1 MSRIPPEKTSVL
13 VLCTGNS
20 CRSQMA
26 EAFLEKHGGE
36 RIVAHSA
43 GSEPAERVHPL
54 TVEVME
60 EVGIDLSGA
69 RPEHLSVYRGRIP
82 VDVLITV
89 CGGAEESC
97 PVWPG
102 AEERLFWPFDDPAAF
117 EGTPGETR
125 EEFRRVRDEI
135 EERIVAWLKSGS
147 E

>member
-1 MSRIPPEKTSVL
+1 MSEHVSTVL

-26 EAFLEKHGGE
+26 EAFLEKHGGDA
-36 RIVAHSA
+36 IVAHSA
-43 GSEPAERVHPL
+43 GSDPAERVHPL
-54 TVEVME
+54 TVEVMH
-60 EVGIDLSGA
+60 EVGIDLGGA
-69 RPEHLSVYRGRIP
+69 RPQHLSVYRGRVA

-102 AEERLFWPFDDPAAF
+102 ARERHFWPFDDPAAF
-117 EGTPGETR
+117 EGTAEEML

-135 EERIVAWLKSGS
+135 EERVVAWLESGAD
-147 E
+147 